1 MKSLILFASIV
12 LGLTV
17 LVWLV
22 GVVQEVLCK

>member
-22 GVVQEVLCK
+22 GILRQVCQ